1 MKKAKEKFYNLSIRK
16 KLIILLCV
24 VGFIP
29 VILLGSSI
37 SMNSY
42 MTIVENRQAD
52 MANSLEQACLSV
64 DNQLAICEQ
73 MMRYFVYDWNVIAF
87 LECSP
92 QKKTERYGY
101 YQKLREAISALLYQ
115 NLAMKSV
122 TIYSQGILQSF
133 GDEAK
138 PFEQLK
144 DEPWFHKNMPDRHWF
159 VNQEAMELAAL
170 YKIHSNSG
178 LESYAVVR
186 VDLETIFKSLLQF
199 AAGDYG
205 VSVYNGEE
213 IWSAAG
219 KNCVDENGS
228 PLSFKYDSNL
238 YIWAQKKIDN
248 PDVTVICFQKK
259 NSIQIISGSLFWGI
273 LPQIG
278 ICLFIILML
287 GRRMADYI
295 SRPLELLTNEIQKVD
310 GNKIGTKINS
320 DRKDELGIL
329 IRSYHLMMKRI
340 QDLIQ
345 ENYEIRIARKEFEMI
360 ALRAQINPHFLY
372 NSLSIINWKAI
383 ETGQEEIS
391 SITLA
396 LSAFYRTTLN
406 KGDSMISIRMAM
418 ENIRAYLK
426 LQLWMHDDDFQ
437 VHYDVEEEVMEY
449 MIPTLILQPLVEN
462 SLEHGLD
469 LKEDPDHQIW
479 IHIYQDHRAVYA
491 EIRDNGM
498 GMDENTLENILEYKA
513 AGYGVKNVNDRMTL
527 LYGKEYGIHIESCLG
542 KGTRVLLTFP
552 KNPPG
557 TKDAGAAGIS

>member
-1 MKKAKEKFYNLSIRK
+1 MKKVKEKFYNLSIRK
-16 KLIILLCV
+16 KLIILLCA

-42 MTIVENRQAD
+42 KTVVENRQAD

-92 QKKTERYGY
+92 EKKTERYGY

-122 TIYSQGILQSF
+122 TIYSQSILQSF
-133 GDEAK
+133 GDETMPLERLREEA
-138 PFEQLK
+138 
-144 DEPWFHKNMPDRHWF
+144 WFQERMPDGRWI
-159 VNQEAMELAAL
+159 VDEEAMEMAAL
-170 YKIHSNSG
+170 YKIQSNSG

-186 VDLETIFKSLLQF
+186 VDLETMFKSLLQF

-205 VSVYNGEE
+205 VSVYDGEE

-219 KNCVDENGS
+219 EKCVDENGS
-228 PLSFKYDSNL
+228 PLSFQYNSNF
-238 YIWAQKKIDN
+238 YIWAQKRIDN

-259 NSIQIISGSLFWGI
+259 NSIQIISGNLFRGI
-273 LPQIG
+273 LLQIV
-278 ICLFIILML
+278 ICLVIILML

-310 GNKIGTKINS
+310 ENKIGTEINS

-437 VHYDVEEEVMEY
+437 VNYDVDEEVMEF

-479 IHIYQDHRAVYA
+479 IHINQDHQAVYA
-491 EIRDNGM
+491 EVRDNGM
-498 GMDENTLENILEYKA
+498 GMDEHTLENILEYKA

-527 LYGKEYGIHIESCLG
+527 LYGKEYGIHIESCQG
-542 KGTRVLLTFP
+542 EGTRVLLTFP
-552 KNPPG
+552 KKQ
-557 TKDAGAAGIS
+557 TVVS